1 MYEVTIINDGVGT
14 TIHSPS
20 VNELKLPSGLIKK
33 GINLI
38 DSFNFGC
45 YMNNPG
51 FHKIKPLKTLI
62 NVLNTK
68 TGKYEFEGRVLGP
81 SKNMDNA
88 GLHSDS
94 YECEGEMGYLHDS
107 VQKHLEFRGTP
118 KELFTK
124 ILDYHNKQVED
135 YKRFKVGNVT
145 VTNSTNNLYLY
156 LSAEKDTF
164 ETIKEKLLDKLG
176 GELQIRKVNGV
187 RFLDCLERVGE
198 DKKTEIRIA
207 KNLISMS
214 CDIDPTEII
223 TRLTPLGTRIESK
236 EGGATDASEARLT
249 IESVN
254 KGIPYLDDVEGIKE
268 FGIQGGSITWDD
280 VKIDTNLLSK
290 GKDWLKN
297 QKTILTQYKISA
309 VDLYLIGL
317 DIDSFEVGNSYPVIN
332 PVMGI
337 DKQLRIVG
345 KSLNINSPQ
354 GASLTIGDELKT
366 LNQYQN
372 DLKKSAQKVVDL
384 QYTISRQNEK
394 INSLS
399 TSLVEA
405 EKLLQSL
412 NEAIENA
419 DLKMIIQSVSDL
431 KGALKQIEKEIQN
444 LPTGE
449 AIVQIQSDV
458 EKNTK
463 DIVDIDKRMIT
474 TEKLIETN
482 SKSVETLQVDLKDAV
497 DRLTALEKNG
507 GEILG

>member
-1 MYEVTIINDGVGT
+1 MYEVTIINDGVK
-14 TIHSPS
+14 TIVHSPS
-20 VNELKLPSGLIKK
+20 VNELKLPSGVIKK

-38 DSFNFGC
+38 DSFNFSF

-81 SKNMDNA
+81 SKNMDNS

-94 YECEGEMGYLHDS
+94 YECEGELGYLHDS
-107 VQKHLEFRGTP
+107 VQQHLEFRGTP

-124 ILDYHNKQVED
+124 ILDYHNKQVEE
-135 YKRFKVGNVT
+135 YKSFKVGNVT

-164 ETIKEKLLDKLG
+164 ETIKEKLIDKLG

-187 RFLDCLERVGE
+187 RFLDYLERVGE

-223 TRLTPLGTRIESK
+223 TRLTPLGARIESK
-236 EGGATDASEARLT
+236 NEGATDASEARLT

-254 KGIPYLDDVEGIKE
+254 AGKPYIDAPEGIKE

-280 VKIDTNLLSK
+280 VTLVENLISK
-290 GKDWLKN
+290 GKEWLKQ

-317 DIDSFEVGNSYPVIN
+317 DIDYFEVGNSHPVIN

-337 DKQLRIVG
+337 NELLRIVG
-345 KSLNINSPQ
+345 KSIDINSPQ

-366 LNQYQN
+366 LNQYQS
-372 DLKKSAQKVVDL
+372 DSKKSSQKVIDL
-384 QYTISRQNEK
+384 QYTVSRQVAK
-394 INSLS
+394 ISSLS
-399 TSLVEA
+399 TSLSEA
-405 EKLLQSL
+405 KQELQGL
-412 NEAIENA
+412 KEGIENA
-419 DLKMIIQSVSDL
+419 DLQGIIKLVSGLEDSL
-431 KGALKQIEKEIQN
+431 QQIEEEIQN
-444 LPTGE
+444 LPTTAVIEQIRSEVQGNAE
-449 AIVQIQSDV
+449 SIVTVNKNIETVVNEIKMISGNFKTLQSDV
-458 EKNTK
+458 QAL
-463 DIVDIDKRMIT
+463 DKR
-474 TEKLIETN
+474 
-482 SKSVETLQVDLKDAV
+482 V
-497 DRLTALEKNG
+497 TALEG
-507 GEILG
+507 TGDA